1 VPAYRRTVR
10 SVFKYWNLPNA
21 VPYLEWMRYPTTMLP
36 LARGCTLDCS
46 TCGGSRSAYRLFCN
60 RQTPAYRSPE
70 KLVADVRTIE
80 SFSRAP
86 VFVVGDPRMEGHAR
100 VQEFFDLLA
109 KHKPRNEMVFELFY
123 PANERLF
130 EMIERS
136 VPRWNLQI
144 TIESPL
150 QHLRQL
156 NGKFGCS
163 NEEAEATIASAL
175 AHGCSKLDIFYMVGI
190 PAQTVADAMATIPYC
205 DALADKLGNDPQ
217 VHFFVAPLAPSLD
230 PGSRAFEDPAFGYKH
245 YARTLEEHRQALNEP
260 VWDRVLSFD
269 SDAMSRAE
277 IVSSTYAVAEG
288 LNDLKLRHGLID
300 APTHA
305 ALALELEAATTAMRE
320 LETAARLGPVGR
332 EQAIERAQQA
342 IAASRLASMRGKEE
356 LHWHDQV
363 SFRVTPRLLF
373 DVVTGPLDQ
382 FVLGLGRALG
392 RYDRHVYSPRLEWS
406 PEGA

>member
-1 VPAYRRTVR
+1 
-10 SVFKYWNLPNA
+10 
-21 VPYLEWMRYPTTMLP
+21 
-36 LARGCTLDCS
+36 
-46 TCGGSRSAYRLFCN
+46 
-60 RQTPAYRSPE
+60 
-70 KLVADVRTIE
+70 
-80 SFSRAP
+80 
-86 VFVVGDPRMEGHAR
+86 MEGHAR

-217 VHFFVAPLAPSLD
+217 VHFFVAPLAPFLD

-245 YARTLEEHRQALNEP
+245 YARTLRN
-260 VWDRVLSFD
+260 
-269 SDAMSRAE
+269 
-277 IVSSTYAVAEG
+277 I
-288 LNDLKLRHGLID
+288 
-300 APTHA
+300 
-305 ALALELEAATTAMRE
+305 
-320 LETAARLGPVGR
+320 ARR
-332 EQAIERAQQA
+332 
-342 IAASRLASMRGKEE
+342 
-356 LHWHDQV
+356 
-363 SFRVTPRLLF
+363 
-373 DVVTGPLDQ
+373 
-382 FVLGLGRALG
+382 
-392 RYDRHVYSPRLEWS
+392 
-406 PEGA
+406 

>member
-1 VPAYRRTVR
+1 MPAYRRTVR
-10 SVFKYWNLPNA
+10 SDFKYWNLPNA

-144 TIESPL
+144 TIETPL

-217 VHFFVAPLAPSLD
+217 VHFFVAPLAPFLD

-245 YARTLEEHRQALNEP
+245 YAQTLEEHRQALNEP

-332 EQAIERAQQA
+332 EQAI
-342 IAASRLASMRGKEE
+342 AASRLASMRGKEE
-356 LHWHDQV
+356 LHWYDQV